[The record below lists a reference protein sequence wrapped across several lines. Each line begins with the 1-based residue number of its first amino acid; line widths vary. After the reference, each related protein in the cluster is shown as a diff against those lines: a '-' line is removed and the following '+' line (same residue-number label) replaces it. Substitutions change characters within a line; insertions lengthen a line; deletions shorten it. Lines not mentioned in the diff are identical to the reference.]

1 MLNKLN
7 SKIFS
12 EHLNSEFKLSLP
24 AAGPLVLRL
33 AQVSE
38 HDAGPQL
45 EQFSLLFHG
54 PREPRL
60 QQSIY
65 SLQHEK
71 LGTLQL
77 FLVPVG
83 IDQDGIQYE
92 CAFNRFR
99 ERAGS

>member
-1 MLNKLN
+1 MFDKLN

-24 AAGPLVLRL
+24 NAAPLALRL
-33 AQVSE
+33 TQVNE
-38 HDAGPQL
+38 RDAGPKL
-45 EQFSLLFHG
+45 EQFSLFFRG
-54 PREPRL
+54 PHEPRL

-65 SLQHEK
+65 SLQHDK
-71 LGTLQL
+71 LGTLDL

-99 ERAGS
+99 KPAGS